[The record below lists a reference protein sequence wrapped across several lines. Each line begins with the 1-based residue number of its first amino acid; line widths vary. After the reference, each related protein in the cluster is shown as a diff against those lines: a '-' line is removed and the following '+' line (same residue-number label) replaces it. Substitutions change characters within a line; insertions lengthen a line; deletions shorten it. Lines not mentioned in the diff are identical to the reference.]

1 MGSTI
6 DPIPCIE
13 IHSADCI
20 DCIDYIDREDPS
32 SVSFYLD
39 MLSCY
44 DETLMEVMG
53 DKEQEQDE
61 EVDLTRLSTYFKLI
75 LYLYLTNL
83 HNDYHFI

>member
-1 MGSTI
+1 
-6 DPIPCIE
+6 
-13 IHSADCI
+13 
-20 DCIDYIDREDPS
+20 
-32 SVSFYLD
+32 